1 MLTVKIQSSEYEN
14 IIVDCPH
21 CGQNLVFNRAS
32 DLCTFEPIFGTDVS
46 CEKCKKQFW
55 INGDSINER
64 HEIIIFECLDFL
76 NRKRYMNCILNV
88 CQSYEMFFSLF
99 LTVKLL
105 YVPYSKSN
113 RDTPSMDRLNQSHN
127 RLLRAVES
135 FAFERMRNSFLCL
148 VVASKLPSC
157 FSESDK
163 IIDGLG
169 SLGGPSDARLKAAGD
184 KDLSRL
190 LLRVKNTEINRLRN
204 DVVHKM
210 GYRPTRSEAENAVDE
225 ARSVILPLAHKLNL
239 HDDINWYC

>member
-1 MLTVKIQSSEYEN
+1 
-14 IIVDCPH
+14 
-21 CGQNLVFNRAS
+21 
-32 DLCTFEPIFGTDVS
+32 
-46 CEKCKKQFW
+46 
-55 INGDSINER
+55 
-64 HEIIIFECLDFL
+64 
-76 NRKRYMNCILNV
+76 MNCILNV

-105 YVPYSKSN
+105 YVPFSKSN

-169 SLGGPSDARLKAAGD
+169 SLVAPSDARLKAAGD
-184 KDLSRL
+184 KGLSRL
-190 LLRVKNTEINRLRN
+190 LMRVKNTEINRLRN

-210 GYRPTRSEAENAVDE
+210 GHRPRSTGTPAWPPWTPTETGPPT
-225 ARSVILPLAHKLNL
+225 ARSLGTLTATVSRSTARSSPIQQTRPAL
-239 HDDINWYC
+239 HPRRE